1 VAFTLSTDLN
11 RLLAGEVTT
20 TQLAQLFEV
29 NVRVVRAKL
38 VPIKPVRDDGKGA
51 VVYRFKEAAP
61 YLCRLPDDVVG
72 QVMRLNHMDLPP
84 MLRKE
89 FWMGQMQMLRVRQ
102 AEGELFRVDSVI
114 EYVGELMK
122 IFRMAVLLMS
132 DSVERET
139 VFTTRQREA
148 LAQLQDAVLE
158 NIRGEATRLFGSKLS
173 DPRGRAGVGY
183 ESLESQAADL

>member
-1 VAFTLSTDLN
+1 MAFTLSTDLN

-89 FWMGQMQMLRVRQ
+89 FWLGQMTMLRVKQ
-102 AEGELFRVDSVI
+102 AEGELFQVDSVI

-139 VFTTRQREA
+139 VFTTRQRES
-148 LAQLQDAVLE
+148 LAALQDAVLE
-158 NIRGEATRLFGSKLS
+158 NVRVEATRLFGSRAI
-173 DPRGRAGVGY
+173 DPGGRSGLGY
-183 ESLESQAADL
+183 ESLEAQAADL